1 MYKRDR
7 QVIALFLGGMI
18 ILTGVMLMLNP
29 LNSPWIIE
37 KTFVNIL
44 KIISGGFIALLGTVI
59 FLSGISENAAECL
72 RFPRL
77 PLG

>member
-1 MYKRDR
+1 
-7 QVIALFLGGMI
+7 MI
-18 ILTGVMLMLNP
+18 ILTGVMLMVNP

-59 FLSGISENAAECL
+59 FLSGISENAAESVSGFL
-72 RFPRL
+72 GYLWDRFL
-77 PLG
+77 EALGK